1 MIRPVPAAVVSRTH
15 FVLAVAL
22 LVPPLCAHD
31 GHASKTAAT
40 QSPRPLLF
48 PPGSPPAKKIDVVN
62 ATFASPETRLVLS
75 TLQGVVNAGKQSLH
89 GAQCNLASYHAFGL
103 LPVLA
108 SFHHK
113 QSVTTTPHPH
123 TPTLIFT

>member
-75 TLQGVVNAGKQSLH
+75 TLQGVVNAVPSTRHALFAFALGAFVARFTLETQKSLGTFTHPCNTNKQ
-89 GAQCNLASYHAFGL
+89 
-103 LPVLA
+103 
-108 SFHHK
+108 
-113 QSVTTTPHPH
+113 
-123 TPTLIFT
+123 